1 MDSDSG
7 LNFEGAY
14 AIMLGGGF
22 GFQVDGMQS
31 SIGTT
36 EFAGGGLQ
44 AFWQNDSP
52 WLASLGLAS
61 VHGELV
67 ESQEL
72 SSGIQFQQSWYSIGA
87 KVGYAQVAYDGTVPF
102 IDDKDNSLLME
113 IHADF
118 YASDTL
124 RASLGVE
131 HRFDL
136 VFAKAELEWLTPVDG
151 LSLYANC
158 MVGENHYDH
167 ALVGLRY
174 YFGGDNRS
182 LKGRRETP
190 RPMSSGVLYG
200 MGNHGALYNSRGRKF
215 AAANPSAGFSGGT
228 GTFGGTLTITNPPTY
243 TGGLVGSGSSGG
255 IIHSGSGT
263 ITLNNPSTGLGGTG
277 VVGGGN
283 LTVGG
288 GTLLGPGSSPVGQLT
303 LSNNYTLANGG
314 GSVNAATGT
323 LSIIPDGSGAV
334 SVGNLFLGE
343 SLPVFTPES
352 SLPSFSDV
360 DSQFLMSFPD

>member
-1 MDSDSG
+1 MDSDGG

-22 GFQVDGMQS
+22 GFQIDGMQS

-52 WLASLGLAS
+52 WLASLGFAS

-67 ESQEL
+67 ESQEI
-72 SSGIQFQQSWYSIGA
+72 STCVQFQQSWYSIGA
-87 KVGYAQVAYDGTVPF
+87 KFGYAQVAYDGTVPF
-102 IDDKDNSLLME
+102 IDDRNNSLLME

-151 LSLYANC
+151 LSLFANC
-158 MVGENHYDH
+158 MVGENQYDH

-215 AAANPSAGFSGGT
+215 AAANPSAGFSGG
-228 GTFGGTLTITNPPTY
+228 GTFGGTLAISNSSDY
-243 TGGLVGSGSSGG
+243 TGGSILISSGALTNPAGGTLTSSGSLS
-255 IIHSGSGT
+255 SW
-263 ITLNNPSTGLGGTG
+263 GGTG

-288 GTLLGPGSSPVGQLT
+288 ATIVGPGSSPVGQLT

-314 GSVNAATGT
+314 GLVNPATGT
-323 LSIIPDGSGAV
+323 LSMIPDGSGAV
-334 SVGNLFLGE
+334 SAGNFFLGD
-343 SLPVFTPES
+343 SPPALTPES
-352 SLPSFSDV
+352 SFPSFGDV
-360 DSQFLMSFPD
+360 GSQFLMSSPD